1 VIAIAITA
9 AALLAAGLVVLVLRW
24 RNPEQF
30 PNRITPPAGRI
41 LFPFVGDSVSRSAL
55 DATLRLARAEGAV
68 LVPAYIVSVPLHLSL
83 EAPLP
88 RECERALPVLDV
100 IEQRAKWMGVPF
112 DSRIETGRTPRHALR
127 RLLDEEKFDRLVVPA
142 ATRTSTGFSPEDIAW
157 LLEQAPGEIVVL
169 RANGHLGPGQVSAL
183 EYQDRGG
190 GRRRG
195 NGQHRHRRP
204 RPERLRGYESDV
216 VERR

>member
-1 VIAIAITA
+1 VT
-9 AALLAAGLVVLVLRW
+9 ALLIALALLLISGLVVLALRW
-24 RNPEQF
+24 RNPEQA

-41 LFPFVGDSVSRSAL
+41 LFPFIGESVSRSAL

-68 LVPAYIVSVPLHLSL
+68 LVPAYIVSVPLYLTL
-83 EAPLP
+83 DAPLQ
-88 RECERALPVLDV
+88 RECERAMPVIDA
-100 IEQRAKWMGVPF
+100 IEQRAAWMGVPV

-169 RANGHLGPGQVSAL
+169 RANGGEVQQYQRRHPALSA
-183 EYQDRGG
+183 
-190 GRRRG
+190 
-195 NGQHRHRRP
+195 
-204 RPERLRGYESDV
+204 S
-216 VERR
+216 